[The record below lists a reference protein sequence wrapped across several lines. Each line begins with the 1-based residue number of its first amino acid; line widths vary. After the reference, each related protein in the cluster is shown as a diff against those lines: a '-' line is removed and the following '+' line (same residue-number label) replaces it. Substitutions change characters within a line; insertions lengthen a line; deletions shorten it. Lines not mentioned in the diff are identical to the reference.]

1 MPRKKAKAT
10 KKENG
15 RGSIDQLPSGKY
27 RWRITLRRSD
37 GTPYTRT
44 GTASSRPA
52 AQRAI
57 DLMNADHQQGNLPE
71 PSRVTMTAYLNTWLE
86 TKRPGLARK
95 SMHNYSRLIE
105 LHINP
110 QIGQIPLQKLS
121 ALHLQALYNAL
132 TTQRLG
138 DTQRQVHN
146 VLHAALEHALRLD
159 LINKNP
165 ASRIR
170 PTLPRR
176 QPGDGVVDK
185 ALTAEEVDRLLPVLR
200 QSRWGVIFEF
210 FLHTGLRR
218 AEVCGLKWEHVD
230 LDKGTLRIKEG
241 VVVVNGKADVD
252 ATKSPL
258 SARPLKLTAEAVD
271 CLRRQ
276 RAIQAQERDALLP
289 GPMQGHAK
297 AKSRVRPW
305 IDSGYVFTALCGT
318 RLYPDVLLR
327 HLKRFGT
334 EAGIKKVVNNH
345 VLRHTYA
352 SLMLRAGV
360 PMEVVSQKLGHAR
373 PSTTSDFY
381 RTVYPDEHDV
391 WALDLSDLTKHSKDP
406 EDPKNTEDSEDSED

>member
-15 RGSIDQLPSGKY
+15 RGSIDRLPSGRY
-27 RWRITLRRSD
+27 RWRTMLRRPD

-44 GTASSRPA
+44 GTASTRA
-52 AQRAI
+52 EAQQAI
-57 DLMNADHQQGNLPE
+57 DLVNADYQKGNLPE
-71 PSRVTMTAYLNTWLE
+71 PSRVTMAEYLNTWLE

-95 SMHNYSRLIE
+95 TVHNYSRLIE

-121 ALHLQALYNAL
+121 ALHLQGLYNAL
-132 TTQRLG
+132 TTKGLG

-146 VLHAALEHALRLD
+146 ILHAALEHALRLD
-159 LINKNP
+159 LIIRNP

-200 QSRWGVIFEF
+200 QDRWGVIFEF

-218 AEVCGLKWEHVD
+218 AEICGLKWEHVD
-230 LDKGTLRIKEG
+230 LDKGTVRIKEG

-258 SARPLKLTAEAVD
+258 SVRPLKLTAEAMD
-271 CLRRQ
+271 CLHRQ
-276 RAIQAQERDALLP
+276 RAIQVKERDTLLP

-297 AKSRVRPW
+297 AKSRARPW
-305 IDSGYVFTALCGT
+305 QNSGYVFTARCGT

-327 HLKRFGT
+327 HLKRLGT
-334 EAGIKKVVNNH
+334 EAGIEKVINNH

-352 SLMLRAGV
+352 SLMLRAGAPV
-360 PMEVVSQKLGHAR
+360 EVVSQKLGHAR
-373 PSTTSDFY
+373 PSTTADFY
-381 RTVYPDEHDV
+381 RTVFADEHKR
-391 WALDLSDLTKHSKDP
+391 WALNLSELIKNPGDTKD
-406 EDPKNTEDSEDSED
+406 